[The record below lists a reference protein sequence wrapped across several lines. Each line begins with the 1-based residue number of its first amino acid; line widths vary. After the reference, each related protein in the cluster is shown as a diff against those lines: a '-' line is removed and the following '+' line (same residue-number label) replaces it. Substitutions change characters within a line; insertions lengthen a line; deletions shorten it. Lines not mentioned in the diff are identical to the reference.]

1 MDYIYYVDE
10 LEKLHNQ
17 EIVHIANL
25 SEMKDNLPKLYRL
38 VKSSDANAVSFYVIE
53 GKKSPIGILVM
64 LYKDSV
70 ACKMEKAR
78 IVMPSIQKLAILLD
92 YENNK

>member
-17 EIVHIANL
+17 EIVHISDI
-25 SEMKDNLPKLYRL
+25 SEMADDLPKLYKL
-38 VKSSDANAVSFYVIE
+38 VKASDTKAVSFYIIE
-53 GKKSPIGILVM
+53 GKKSPIGIIIM
-64 LYKDSV
+64 LYKNPEY
-70 ACKMEKAR
+70 CKMDKAK

-92 YENNK
+92 YENK